1 MTTATTTTKKKTF
14 KDGAYLNSIT
24 GLGML
29 KNDKTTHTKVNPANS
44 VQNDIELANLYLQD
58 GLATTIADAFPEHA
72 LADDIKIIGDE
83 TGDIL
88 KDLDDKG
95 FTEAVIEAGTMARL
109 FGGAAILTLYDGNTQ
124 FYRPPRPNEK
134 VVGYKVYSAAD
145 FSLSNN
151 DYVND
156 KTSPFYNEIELFKL
170 NLENGN
176 QPKIH
181 VSRLT
186 IFRNKKAP
194 RNLKNLSFNQRFF
207 GCSSVKEVDDSL
219 KDLGS
224 SMGGVSNMMSENGLK
239 IFSLSG
245 LTQMLSRPDSGV
257 KSVQERMS
265 VVNMALSAYH
275 SLFQDKD
282 DSFNMVSHNFTGI
295 PEIVRLMMVMVCA
308 RSKIP
313 MSILFGQTITGLA
326 GTNEGD
332 LKTFYGDVNRWRR
345 KVLYRNMCKLITD
358 FCKRNLGT
366 SDLKEFSFAP
376 LGALSGK
383 EYVDAKFIQAQ
394 TCEKF
399 FNMGAMTN
407 TEIRKCAL
415 ENGGTFELSVQG
427 DLPEGSVQ
435 FNTDDNDEE

>member
-1 MTTATTTTKKKTF
+1 MTTTKTTTTKKTF
-14 KDGAYLNSIT
+14 KDGAYLNSLT

-29 KNDKTTHTKVNPANS
+29 KNDKTTHTKVNAYNA
-44 VQNDIELANLYLQD
+44 VQDDMELANLYLQD

-83 TGDIL
+83 SGEIL
-88 KDLDDKG
+88 KDLDSKG
-95 FTEAVIEAGTMARL
+95 FTDAVIEAGAMARL
-109 FGGAAILTLYDGNTQ
+109 FGGSAILTLYDGNTQ
-124 FYRPPRPNEK
+124 FWREPRPNEK

-145 FSLSNN
+145 FSLSND
-151 DYVND
+151 DYVKD
-156 KTSPFYNEIELFKL
+156 RTSPYYNEIELFKL
-170 NLENGN
+170 NLENGT
-176 QPKIH
+176 QIKVH
-181 VSRLT
+181 SSRLT

-194 RNLKNLSFNQRFF
+194 RIIKNLTFNQRFF

-224 SMGGVSNMMSENGLK
+224 SMGGVANMMSENGLK

-245 LTQMLSRPDSGV
+245 LTQMLSRPDDGV
-257 KSVQERMS
+257 KSVQQRMS
-265 VVNMALSAYH
+265 VVNMALSAYR

-282 DSFNMVSHNFTGI
+282 DSFAMVSHNFTGVPDI
-295 PEIVRLMMVMVCA
+295 IRLMMVMVCA

-326 GTNEGD
+326 GTNDGD
-332 LKTFYGDVNRWRR
+332 LKTFYGDVNSWRR
-345 KVLYRNMCKLITD
+345 KVLYRAMCKLITD
-358 FCKRNLGT
+358 FCKRNLG
-366 SDLKEFSFAP
+366 SSELKEFSFAP
-376 LGALSGK
+376 LGSLSGK
-383 EYVDAKFIQAQ
+383 EYVDAKYIQAQ

-407 TEIRKCAL
+407 TEVRKCAL

-427 DLPEGSVQ
+427 DIPAGQ
-435 FNTDDNDEE
+435 FSTEDNDEE